1 MKTFLFRSMIGIFF
15 GAFVTVITVN
25 GMVYFGGQEM
35 LDGSLFIKNSFGSI
49 FCGWLFSVSPLYF
62 EIRSLRLPMQTA
74 LHFGTV
80 MILYFIMALGIG
92 WISLDGQ
99 SILLFLGIA
108 LVTYTVMWICFYLYF
123 KNVSKKLNDDL
134 ECLE

>member
-15 GAFVTVITVN
+15 GAFIAVMTVN
-25 GMVYFGGQEM
+25 GVVYFGEQEV
-35 LDGSLFIKNSFGSI
+35 LDGNLFIKNSFGSI

-62 EIRSLRLPMQTA
+62 EIRSLSLPVQTV

-80 MILYFIMALGIG
+80 MILYFILALGIG
-92 WISLDGQ
+92 WIPLDGQ
-99 SILLFLGIA
+99 SILLFMGIS
-108 LVTYTVMWICFYLYF
+108 LVIYTIMWICFYLYF

-134 ECLE
+134 QCMN